1 MRRMKLGIGT
11 ALGAAGMAMGAL
23 ALAPTATAVTPTT
36 ATLTAECGTYGSG
49 LATLKAT
56 QSGTS
61 ATITLSSAAI
71 KAPIDVPANSVNSTL
86 TLSKNGSG
94 TTTFTGSSNP
104 AIPTGSDVT
113 TGPLKG
119 TVATGDVLTAKSL
132 KLVIFGLITVNCTA
146 TSAQSPGPFTF

>member
-1 MRRMKLGIGT
+1 MRRIKLGISTAMGT
-11 ALGAAGMAMGAL
+11 AALAAGAL

-36 ATLTAECGTYGSG
+36 ATLTADCGTFGSG
-49 LATLKAT
+49 LATLTAT

-61 ATITLSSAAI
+61 ATITLSSGAI
-71 KAPIDVPANSVNSTL
+71 KAPIDVPAGSVSSTL
-86 TLSKNGSG
+86 TLSKSG
-94 TTTFTGSSNP
+94 GGTKTFTGSSNP

-119 TVATGDVLTAKSL
+119 TVAAGDILEAKSL

-146 TSAQSPGPFTF
+146 TTPQSPGPFTF

>member
-1 MRRMKLGIGT
+1 M
-11 ALGAAGMAMGAL
+11 AAGAL
-23 ALAPTATAVTPTT
+23 ALAPTASAVDPTT

-49 LATLKAT
+49 LATLTAT

-61 ATITLSSAAI
+61 ATITLSSGAI
-71 KAPIDVPANSVNSTL
+71 KAPIDVPAGSVNSTL

-94 TTTFTGSSNP
+94 TATFTGNANP

-119 TVATGDVLTAKSL
+119 TVAAGDILEAKSL